1 MRATLD
7 RRRVVQILCALG
19 VAALPSARVNA
30 SSRPLL
36 FDGVDVDG
44 LRELG
49 KEYRALAPADDA
61 SLAEMRALLL
71 DAPSSDEEVISRL
84 RSKVKAD
91 FHRGHVVKLS
101 GWLVSRTE
109 GRLFAVSAELMNG

>member
-7 RRRVVQILCALG
+7 RRRVVQILCAVG
-19 VAALPSARVNA
+19 IAGLPSARA
-30 SSRPLL
+30 YGSARPAL

-49 KEYRALAPADDA
+49 NEYRKLAPADDA
-61 SLAEMRALLL
+61 SLAEIRSLLL
-71 DAPSSDEEVISRL
+71 DAKLSDENVISRL
-84 RSKVKAD
+84 RTKVKAD
-91 FHRGHVVKLS
+91 FHKGHVVKLS

-109 GRLFAVSAELMNG
+109 GCLFALST